1 MSDSTTFSS
10 SAENYPSSSQ
20 NYPSSSQNYPS
31 SSQNY
36 SSSSQNY
43 SSSSQNF
50 SASLLYA
57 LAELQMS
64 HLGLKDEQ
72 ERAMRAI
79 LEGND
84 VIMLLPTGFGKSIY
98 YQALPFLF
106 NHKLGLAVTQRR
118 AVLVVSPLIA
128 LMIDQVRSLRERSVE
143 AVVISSGSRETS
155 AVDKEFLAAEENMKS
170 ASIIFSSPE
179 ALAYTKWRQVL
190 EHPSVSS
197 GVCAIVIDE
206 AHYVSK

>member
-10 SAENYPSSSQ
+10 SSENYPCSSQ
-20 NYPSSSQNYPS
+20 NYPSSSQNYRS

-43 SSSSQNF
+43 PSSSQNF

-57 LAELQMS
+57 LAELEIS

-84 VIMLLPTGFGKSIY
+84 VFMLLPTGLVRVS
-98 YQALPFLF
+98 ATMLFL
-106 NHKLGLAVTQRR
+106 VQ
-118 AVLVVSPLIA
+118 P
-128 LMIDQVRSLRERSVE
+128 
-143 AVVISSGSRETS
+143 
-155 AVDKEFLAAEENMKS
+155 
-170 ASIIFSSPE
+170 
-179 ALAYTKWRQVL
+179 
-190 EHPSVSS
+190 
-197 GVCAIVIDE
+197 
-206 AHYVSK
+206 

>member
-1 MSDSTTFSS
+1 MSDSTTFSCS
-10 SAENYPSSSQ
+10 SE

-43 SSSSQNF
+43 PSYSQNI

-84 VIMLLPTGFGKSIY
+84 VLCCCQLASVRVSATKLFLSCSTISW
-98 YQALPFLF
+98 AL
-106 NHKLGLAVTQRR
+106 Q
-118 AVLVVSPLIA
+118 
-128 LMIDQVRSLRERSVE
+128 
-143 AVVISSGSRETS
+143 
-155 AVDKEFLAAEENMKS
+155 
-170 ASIIFSSPE
+170 
-179 ALAYTKWRQVL
+179 
-190 EHPSVSS
+190 
-197 GVCAIVIDE
+197 
-206 AHYVSK
+206 

>member
-10 SAENYPSSSQ
+10 SSENYPSSSQ

-31 SSQNY
+31 SSQNNPSSSQNY

-43 SSSSQNF
+43 PSSSQNF

-72 ERAMRAI
+72 ERAMCAI

-84 VIMLLPTGFGKSIY
+84 VFTLLPTGFGKSIC

-128 LMIDQVRSLRERSVE
+128 LMIDQVSSLRERSVE
-143 AVVISSGSRETS
+143 AVV
-155 AVDKEFLAAEENMKS
+155 
-170 ASIIFSSPE
+170 SPR
-179 ALAYTKWRQVL
+179 ALGKPVL
-190 EHPSVSS
+190 
-197 GVCAIVIDE
+197 
-206 AHYVSK
+206 